1 MRILHTEWSGGF
13 GGQEIRILNEMQEM
27 RRRGCHLALA
37 TKEDARILPK
47 AKEYETSSSLA
58 AGCLQ
63 VHFFPG

>member
-47 AKEYETSSSLA
+47 AKNMVLPPLPYPLGAKPT
-58 AGCLQ
+58 
-63 VHFFPG
+63 